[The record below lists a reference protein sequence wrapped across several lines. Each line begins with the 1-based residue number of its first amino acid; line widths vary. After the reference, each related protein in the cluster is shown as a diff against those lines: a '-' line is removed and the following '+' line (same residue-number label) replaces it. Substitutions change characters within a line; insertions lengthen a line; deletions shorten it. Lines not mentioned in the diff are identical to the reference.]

1 MKSIKF
7 FLIAIYLVIAEGF
20 PSYAIPQIIANDG
33 MPIVIVNIPNE
44 LGDAPRGPVL
54 NPFSAYQLNN
64 QVTLESSV
72 PFGLVSVSLSSTAGD
87 YYTTVFDTEDGFIFI
102 PISGLA
108 GNYTLLLTTQSGP
121 QYHGEFE
128 ITQ

>member
-1 MKSIKF
+1 MKTIHVLLLAIMVMAQSAPLKAATSMSSDNEV
-7 FLIAIYLVIAEGF
+7 LIIIHQQ
-20 PSYAIPQIIANDG
+20 PSTPDG
-33 MPIVIVNIPNE
+33 E
-44 LGDAPRGPVL
+44 PRGPVF

-72 PFGLVSVSLSSTAGD
+72 PFGLVSVCLSSTAGD

-108 GNYTLLLTTQSGP
+108 GNYTLLLTTQSGT
-121 QYHGEFE
+121 QYYGEFE